1 MVRISAITLD
11 TLLKLVRGQVIQK
24 LGEDGLS
31 GVHPSF
37 LTIGAA
43 SGHPALAPVLPPSI
57 SNRKM
62 RVIFYPLQYVL
73 VTERGPIL
81 AGHYCADVLASM
93 VLYSAFT
100 LISSL
105 RAIRIQPLVALRAD

>member
-81 AGHYCADVLASM
+81 AGHYWDSFL
-93 VLYSAFT
+93 
-100 LISSL
+100 
-105 RAIRIQPLVALRAD
+105 